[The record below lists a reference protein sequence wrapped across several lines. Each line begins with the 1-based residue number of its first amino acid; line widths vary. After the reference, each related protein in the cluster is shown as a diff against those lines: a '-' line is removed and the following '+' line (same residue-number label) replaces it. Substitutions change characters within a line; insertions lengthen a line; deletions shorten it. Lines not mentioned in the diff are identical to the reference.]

1 MVKIGHAHSGM
12 GKVMFIFFTIPC
24 IFMSQFINYTR
35 VSTKVQTHGT
45 ELKAFD
51 VLNFFSRD
59 LERT

>member
-1 MVKIGHAHSGM
+1 
-12 GKVMFIFFTIPC
+12 
-24 IFMSQFINYTR
+24 MSQFINYTR